1 MSQIQEVYQA
11 VLTGRIKEVPVL
23 IAAALDAGC
32 APTALLNDGMIRA
45 MGEIG
50 ARYQSGEIYMPE
62 MLMAA
67 RAMQKGV
74 LALKPHLMAGET
86 TARGKVVIGTVAGD
100 MHDIG
105 KNLVSLMLESAGYAI
120 VDLGTDVSAERFL
133 SAIDENPDTNIVALS
148 TLLTTTLPVM
158 RAIVGALKSRAGRA
172 YRIMVG
178 GAPVTEAFA
187 EEIGADGYA
196 PDAAAA
202 VDRAKALT
210 A

>member
-1 MSQIQEVYQA
+1 MSKVTEIYDA
-11 VLTGRIKEVPVL
+11 VLAGRIKEVP
-23 IAAALDAGC
+23 ALVEEALAENV
-32 APTALLNDGMIRA
+32 APGSILNDGMIAA
-45 MGEIG
+45 MGLIG
-50 ARYQSGEIYMPE
+50 AKYQSGDIFMPE

-74 LALKPHLMAGET
+74 LALKPHLLSGEV

-105 KNLVSLMLESAGYAI
+105 KNLVALMLESAGFEI
-120 VDLGTDVSAERFL
+120 VDLGTDVSAEGFL
-133 SAIDENPDTNIVALS
+133 GALSEHPDTNIVALS

-158 RAIVGALKSRAGRA
+158 RAIVSELKSNASCLV
-172 YRIMVG
+172 MVG
-178 GAPVTEAFA
+178 GAPVSAAFA

-202 VDRAKALT
+202 VDRAKALLG
-210 A
+210 